1 MASSS
6 DSKRGRLKR
15 SIPAC
20 LVPKVGMEDEIAG
33 PLPGT
38 SDARLTI
45 SEISKHRLGGPRSKT
60 ARSR

>member
-1 MASSS
+1 
-6 DSKRGRLKR
+6 
-15 SIPAC
+15 
-20 LVPKVGMEDEIAG
+20 MEDEIAG